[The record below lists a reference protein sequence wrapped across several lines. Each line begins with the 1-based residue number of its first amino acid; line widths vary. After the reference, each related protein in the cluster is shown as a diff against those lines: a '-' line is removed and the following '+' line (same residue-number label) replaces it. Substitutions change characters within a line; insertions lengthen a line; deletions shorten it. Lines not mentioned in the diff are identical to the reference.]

1 MSPTNPTSQRSRRT
15 TGAQAN
21 RSTAAKRAAATRRA
35 NAQRRSA
42 AAKRAAA
49 TRHINEANVKS
60 PVQQV
65 QDIAERAVLV
75 PVGAALVARDQVVET
90 VANAAKPYRNRESAQ
105 RQLERELKRF
115 EHRGST
121 ARNRAERQI
130 KRTRTRVERELRQ
143 RRGSVQRVLK
153 RNRTRVER
161 DTRSLRRDV
170 ERQGRVAQRTVS
182 QQAGL
187 VDSRVDEAV
196 AAGQKA
202 VATVQ
207 ERVASTVS

>member
-1 MSPTNPTSQRSRRT
+1 MSPSNTTSQRSRRT

-21 RSTAAKRAAATRRA
+21 RATAAKRAAATRRA

-49 TRHINEANVKS
+49 TRHLNEANAKS
-60 PVQQV
+60 PVQQA
-65 QDIAERAVLV
+65 QDFAERAVLI
-75 PVGAALVARDQVVET
+75 PVGAALTARDQVVET
-90 VANAAKPYRNRESAQ
+90 MSNAAKPYRNRESAQ

-121 ARNRAERQI
+121 ARNRAERQL

-143 RRGSVQRVLK
+143 RRSSVQRVLR

-161 DTRSLRRDV
+161 ETRSLRRDV

-187 VDSRVDEAV
+187 VGSRVDEAV